1 MFMDAGRL
9 VGGAAV
15 LDADIERVIVWH
27 LFDPRLPADAIPE
40 LGETGAY
47 AAGGAVHR
55 GAADPVRI
63 GRPFEVDRKGGFWH
77 FGSVESVIDPDNDN
91 ATNA

>member
-27 LFDPRLPADAIPE
+27 LFDPRPPADAIPE

-47 AAGGAVHR
+47 AAGGPYTVGR
-55 GAADPVRI
+55 RI
-63 GRPFEVDRKGGFWH
+63 Q
-77 FGSVESVIDPDNDN
+77 FGSAGRLKWTIRVAFGISGP
-91 ATNA
+91 

>member
-40 LGETGAY
+40 LAKPERTRQVEPYTVG
-47 AAGGAVHR
+47 R
-55 GAADPVRI
+55 RI
-63 GRPFEVDRKGGFWH
+63 Q
-77 FGSVESVIDPDNDN
+77 FGSVGRLKWTVRVAFGISGP
-91 ATNA
+91 